1 MTQPF
6 QILVFKLY
14 EQPRLRNWFYT
25 LAFAVFVPT
34 GLRFAILAWEY
45 GDWMDKPLSIL
56 AGLIIGITAT
66 VTLLRVWVVPPQQ
79 TVEPRARTQSVEPP
93 NLPPNATQ
101 IYTDAKLLAARNR
114 EIARG
119 AAALGPTRG
128 WPFRR

>member
-1 MTQPF
+1 MTEPF

-14 EQPRLRNWFYT
+14 ELPRLRNWFYT
-25 LAFAVFVPT
+25 LAFAIFVPT

-45 GDWMDKPLSIL
+45 GDWIDKPLSIL

-66 VTLLRVWVVPPQQ
+66 VTLQRLWTEPPQQ
-79 TVEPRARTQSVEPP
+79 TVESGARTQTVEPS
-93 NLPPNATQ
+93 
-101 IYTDAKLLAARNR
+101 ILAASASGIYPVAKRLAGRNR

-119 AAALGPTRG
+119 AAALAPTRQ

>member
-14 EQPRLRNWFYT
+14 EQPRLRNRFYT
-25 LAFAVFVPT
+25 LAFAIFVST

-56 AGLIIGITAT
+56 AGLIIGITVT
-66 VTLLRVWVVPPQQ
+66 VTLPRVWTVPPRQ
-79 TVEPRARTQSVEPP
+79 TVESRARTQTIEPP
-93 NLPPNATQ
+93 ILRPNASE
-101 IYTDAKLLAARNR
+101 IYAAARRLAARNR

-119 AAALGPTRG
+119 AAALGSTRG